1 MDLVK
6 KSKLISLL
14 NKVLKQEGK
23 QTSDFEVTYVCPF
36 HRAINNV
43 SRKKFGINLDT
54 AEYNCF
60 ACGESGKSFKTL
72 FKKLKV
78 SPALYKELYG
88 IIGEHFKPNYGK
100 PKREQ
105 DLLKLPDEFL
115 SLAVPTTSLF
125 WRHAFQ
131 YLRKRN
137 ITRDDILRYNI
148 GYCEEGKYRNR
159 IVVPSYDKDGNL
171 NFFTARDFLNSSYLK
186 YLTPDWSK
194 DFIGFE
200 LYINWNEPITLVESP
215 FNAITIRNNAIPLF
229 GKIIP
234 TSLIESILENDVKR
248 LNLCLDKDARE
259 DSMRIYQILKSKIGN
274 DIQIFFVELTKK
286 DPNEI
291 GFDEMCSLIK
301 NSKEIDFSFLM
312 KEKMT

>member
-1 MDLVK
+1 MDLVQ
-6 KSKLISLL
+6 KSKLTFLL

-23 QTSDFEVTYVCPF
+23 QTSDFEVVYVCPF

-88 IIGEHFKPNYGK
+88 IIGEHFKPNYDRIK
-100 PKREQ
+100 KEQ

-115 SLAVPTTSLF
+115 SIAIPSNSICYKHAVK
-125 WRHAFQ
+125 
-131 YLRKRN
+131 YLKNRN

-159 IVVPSYDKDGNL
+159 IVIPSYDKDGNL
-171 NFFTARDFLNSSYLK
+171 NFFAARDFLNSSYLK
-186 YLTPDWSK
+186 YLLPDWSK
-194 DFIGFE
+194 DCIGFE
-200 LYINWNEPITLVESP
+200 LFVNWNEPITIVEGP
-215 FNAITIRNNAIPLF
+215 LDAISVRRNAIPLF
-229 GKIIP
+229 GKIISP
-234 TSLIESILENDVKR
+234 SLKEAIFEYDVCKI
-248 LNLCLDKDARE
+248 NVCLDDDAVKNA
-259 DSMRIYQILKSKIGN
+259 L
-274 DIQIFFVELTKK
+274 
-286 DPNEI
+286 EI
-291 GFDEMCSLIK
+291 SSYFNNQGIDVSLIK
-301 NSKEIDFSFLM
+301 LGGHDPSSLGFEKTVSEINSSKTIEFSDIISM
-312 KEKMT
+312 KMNT

>member
-14 NKVLKQEGK
+14 NKVLKQDGK

-36 HRAINNV
+36 HKAVNNV

-78 SPALYKELYG
+78 SPSLYKELYG
-88 IIGEHFKPNYGK
+88 IIGEHFKPNYDR
-100 PKREQ
+100 PKKEQ

-115 SLAVPTTSLF
+115 SMAVPTGSLF
-125 WRHAFQ
+125 WKHAFQ

-171 NFFTARDFLNSSYLK
+171 NFFAARDFLNCSYLK
-186 YLTPDWSK
+186 YLLPEWSK
-194 DFIGFE
+194 DIIGFE
-200 LYINWNEPITLVESP
+200 LYVNWNEPITLVEGV
-215 FNAITIRNNAIPLF
+215 FDAISIRRNAIPLF
-229 GKIIP
+229 GKLLSP
-234 TSLIESILENDVKR
+234 SLKEAIFEYDVYKV
-248 LNLCLDKDARE
+248 NVCLDDDAMKNALE
-259 DSMRIYQILKSKIGN
+259 ISDYLSKQGIDVN
-274 DIQIFFVELTKK
+274 
-286 DPNEI
+286 
-291 GFDEMCSLIK
+291 LIK
-301 NSKEIDFSFLM
+301 LGGHDPSSLGFQKTMVEINSSKTIEFSDIISM
-312 KEKMT
+312 KMNT

>member
-1 MDLVK
+1 MDLVQ
-6 KSKLISLL
+6 KSKLTFLL

-36 HRAINNV
+36 HKAINNI

-88 IIGEHFKPNYGK
+88 IIGEHFKPNYGRVK
-100 PKREQ
+100 KEQ

-115 SLAVPTTSLF
+115 SIAVPSNSICYK
-125 WRHAFQ
+125 HAVR
-131 YLRKRN
+131 YLKNRN

-148 GYCEEGKYRNR
+148 GYCEDGKYRNR
-159 IVVPSYDKDGNL
+159 IVVPSYDANGDL

-194 DFIGFE
+194 DFIGFG
-200 LYINWNEPITLVESP
+200 LYINWNEPITLVEGV
-215 FNAITIRNNAIPLF
+215 FDAISIRRNAIPLF
-229 GKIIP
+229 GKIISQ
-234 TSLIESILENDVKR
+234 SLKEAIFEYDVCKV
-248 LNLCLDKDARE
+248 NVCLDDDAVKNA
-259 DSMRIYQILKSKIGN
+259 L
-274 DIQIFFVELTKK
+274 
-286 DPNEI
+286 EI
-291 GFDEMCSLIK
+291 SNYLSNQGIDVSLIK
-301 NSKEIDFSFLM
+301 LRGHDPSSLGFEKTTSEINSTRTIEFSDIISM
-312 KEKMT
+312 KMNT